1 MSGDHNLYQKD
12 KSFLDEPIAW
22 ATDLEFDEQTKIIHS
37 AEKKRNRYQAYNIP
51 LFVTPFEWRGL
62 SDKDYEELSKFAHIE
77 VIQKIE
83 TILRDR
89 NS

>member
-1 MSGDHNLYQKD
+1 MQ
-12 KSFLDEPIAW
+12 DEPIAW
-22 ATDLEFDEQTKIIHS
+22 ATDLEFDAETRIIHS
-37 AEKKRNRYQAYNIP
+37 ADKKKNHHQTFNVP
-51 LFVTPFEWRGL
+51 LYVTPFEWRGL
-62 SDKDYEELSKFAHIE
+62 NDSDYEELSKIAHVE